1 MSLVSVA
8 FARLRLLG
16 NLSRSLG
23 MGKRHAGA
31 PSQRSSSTR
40 DKSSV
45 SRSEYIGVGNEMMMT
60 PLFFLFRFVFDNYT
74 WARDGPEYVEYNGK
88 LIPARIPLSAI
99 ISGASS
105 LRSYG
110 FSRLTGMFQVL

>member
-16 NLSRSLG
+16 NLPRSLG
-23 MGKRHAGA
+23 VGKRHAGA
-31 PSQRSSSTR
+31 PPQRPPGTR

-45 SRSEYIGVGNEMMMT
+45 SRSEYTGVGNKMMMA
-60 PLFFLFRFVFDNYT
+60 PLFCFFRFVFDNYT
-74 WARDGPEYVEYNGK
+74 WARDGPEHVEYNGK

-105 LRSYG
+105 LRPYS
-110 FSRLTGMFQVL
+110 FSRLTGVFQVL